1 MLAQNWIPKCE
12 SSLNWIIH
20 PLSFR
25 VVQYQTVPSHAYTA
39 PPLLTPPP
47 PVRWSAT
54 RRLSR
59 TAVRHS
65 CTYTTTQKDGG
76 PATFISQGQQVKV
89 ARPEVRKAHQIMA
102 VDRQETCCASVRNKR
117 PCELLRCR
125 AGPIWRPTPSPTLY
139 WIAKANSSN
148 LLLWK
153 VSSYCC
159 YYFRCNAVLH
169 PSSRYMAAS
178 HRLWCPAPSNSNVRE
193 EGPPS
198 QAYTPQ

>member
-1 MLAQNWIPKCE
+1 MRILVELNHTPPVISGGPIPDGAISCIYR
-12 SSLNWIIH
+12 STFTD
-20 PLSFR
+20 P
-25 VVQYQTVPSHAYTA
+25 
-39 PPLLTPPP
+39 PPP

-102 VDRQETCCASVRNKR
+102 ADRQETCCASVRNKR

-125 AGPIWRPTPSPTLY
+125 AGPIWRPTPSLTLN

-148 LLLWK
+148 
-153 VSSYCC
+153 
-159 YYFRCNAVLH
+159 
-169 PSSRYMAAS
+169 
-178 HRLWCPAPSNSNVRE
+178 
-193 EGPPS
+193 
-198 QAYTPQ
+198 